1 MLWWIKIIIITEM
14 GRYNRSWRYHKDLHL
29 WITKESGT
37 SPSQK
42 VAGGEQGTYSYWDPE
57 NWERSRKDM
66 VVLYADLEEK
76 PATSIPQSQTL
87 QLPPQ
92 TPGAGVGVGSVV
104 VGGGHGQQQ
113 GQGQQGQQQGQGMN
127 VAIQQQQ
134 QAAAAAVVAAAAQQA
149 GQGPLRVGAFQGMG
163 MAAM

>member
-1 MLWWIKIIIITEM
+1 M
-14 GRYNRSWRYHKDLHL
+14 HL

-57 NWERSRKDM
+57 NWERARKDM
-66 VVLYADLEEK
+66 IVLYADLEEK
-76 PATSIPQSQTL
+76 AQPLLPQSQNL
-87 QLPPQ
+87 QLPPPPPGSAAVGGAT
-92 TPGAGVGVGSVV
+92 TPAGVHAAHAAQAGLV
-104 VGGGHGQQQ
+104 
-113 GQGQQGQQQGQGMN
+113 GQQG
-127 VAIQQQQ
+127 
-134 QAAAAAVVAAAAQQA
+134 AQ